1 MNRRSIKVFLICL
14 FLSTYSVG
22 SIAGPTKQKPPKMS
36 QVSYYLAV
44 VADFFNFNEIE

>member
-22 SIAGPTKQKPPKMS
+22 SIAGPTKQKPAKMS
-36 QVSYYLAV
+36 QVSYYFGV
-44 VADFFNFNEIE
+44 VLELFNFDEIE